1 MLLSLIS
8 HFLFSFETIPFLPDC
23 LLFSRWASLLFLDSL
38 ATFSTNSLSNT
49 CFAMCSRGGFQSTI
63 ITMSLIVFS
72 PSLLF
77 YNFPKRT
84 LLQLQQLLLPH
95 HYTQS
100 VKFNRI
106 TDFTCNCQLNSFY
119 HHFRPCNPAYSQR
132 IWELM
137 QIRKKHEQ
145 KQIVESSGNFKFQ
158 IHFQIQINHF

>member
-84 LLQLQQLLLPH
+84 LLLQLQQLLLPH
-95 HYTQS
+95 HYTHRA
-100 VKFNRI
+100 KFNRI
-106 TDFTCNCQLNSFY
+106 TDFTCFY
-119 HHFRPCNPAYSQR
+119 PQQFLLPPFSSVQPCV
-132 IWELM
+132 
-137 QIRKKHEQ
+137 HEYEN
-145 KQIVESSGNFKFQ
+145 KCK
-158 IHFQIQINHF
+158 